1 MDEAQIISGLR
12 ACSAAA
18 HEALYDT
25 YAGELYDYCSALLQ
39 DDAAAAAALRET
51 LLHAA
56 ASTESM
62 PAGCSLRAWLYAL
75 ARGRCRAG
83 GERMIEHP
91 MPEDDP
97 SARLLISVLGT
108 LTARDREV
116 LELTGRHG
124 LSENEL
130 EPVLG
135 LPPDRVESLVAD
147 ARRRFDQAMAD
158 ELDRTG
164 PVAYPSLAGISEGED
179 ALALLFRALPRA
191 TPPSGQRPRILDDL
205 LIAGSTGTVPAAFAA
220 DAAAAADAP
229 PTSEIPV
236 PGHGRPRRKR
246 GLLVGGVAVAVLVLV
261 GGVVVGVTQIGGPS
275 QKDDR
280 TAAVPTDPAQPSV
293 DPTTLSTRSPG
304 THSGTPGTSPT
315 GTASSTPSDSS
326 RKSGGGRTGGEHGRS
341 ASPRSSSPSVDGGG
355 NPPGTSTRRPSP
367 PSTNRPPTHKPDP
380 TPTPTPTHSSSP
392 TETPTTESVSP
403 TA

>member
-1 MDEAQIISGLR
+1 MDEAQIMSGLR
-12 ACSAAA
+12 ACSAEA

-25 YAGELYDYCSALLQ
+25 YAGDLYDYCHALLQ

-91 MPEDDP
+91 IPEDDP
-97 SARLLISVLGT
+97 SARLLISVLGM

-124 LSENEL
+124 LSETDL

-164 PVAYPSLAGISEGED
+164 PVAYPALAGVTDGGD
-179 ALALLFRALPRA
+179 PLALLFTALPRA
-191 TPPSGQRPRILDDL
+191 VPPSGQRPRILDDL
-205 LIAGSTGTVPAAFAA
+205 LIAGSTGTVPAAFT
-220 DAAAAADAP
+220 DP
-229 PTSEIPV
+229 PTSAGATTSEIP
-236 PGHGRPRRKR
+236 PQPPARRKR
-246 GLLVGGVAVAVLVLV
+246 ALLLGGV
-261 GGVVVGVTQIGGPS
+261 
-275 QKDDR
+275 
-280 TAAVPTDPAQPSV
+280 TAAVVVLAGGVIFGITQLGGTSEHKKSTDAVATDPAQPTT
-293 DPTTLSTRSPG
+293 DPTTLSTHSPHRRG
-304 THSGTPGTSPT
+304 TTPGAPSEPAKTTP
-315 GTASSTPSDSS
+315 TPSTTPQHDHPDS
-326 RKSGGGRTGGEHGRS
+326 KS
-341 ASPRSSSPSVDGGG
+341 
-355 NPPGTSTRRPSP
+355 PGTSTP
-367 PSTNRPPTHKPDP
+367 PSKTGDNPPATHRPNPPAHTRTPTHRP
-380 TPTPTPTHSSSP
+380 THTADPTPTPTHSPTP
-392 TETPTTESVSP
+392 TETPTTESATP
-403 TA
+403 TN